1 MAIDWSDGQ
10 VITLTEGDT
19 AELSELGSSQLY
31 GVFLYN
37 KANSDNDTDVTLA
50 WSNDPDSPPVTVTVP
65 GTTADEGPAVIRF
78 VSGGDAGYISASVGQ
93 DQTGAQVMAFICS
106 VRLPLDGGGL
116 NNVPLP
122 DDGRRQAFK
131 RLTRFY
137 CVPAARWY
145 STTVESDVD
154 QFISVRF
161 TESFANVTVV
171 NKISDP
177 SDRIEGIGQAAKMFR
192 IDSTEHRSYPSKL
205 EGDGSQQVWINADS
219 VQDSQSA
226 TLTLQPL

>member
-1 MAIDWSDGQ
+1 MAIDWSNGQ

-19 AELSELGSSQLY
+19 AELSELSSTQLY

-37 KANSDNDTDVTLA
+37 KANSDNSTDVTLA
-50 WSNDPDSPPVTVTVP
+50 WSNDPHNPPVTVTVP

-78 VSGGDAGYISASVGQ
+78 VSGGDASYISAAIAQ
-93 DQTGAQVMAFICS
+93 DQKNAKVMAFICS

-116 NNVPLP
+116 NNQPLP
-122 DDGRRQAFK
+122 DNGRRQNFR

-145 STTVESDVD
+145 STMVESDID
-154 QFISVRF
+154 QFICVRF
-161 TESFANVTVV
+161 VESFANVTVV

-177 SDRIEGIGQAAKMFR
+177 TNRIQGIGEAAKMFT
-192 IDSTEHRSYPSKL
+192 IDSTEGRSYPSKL